1 MDNVR
6 IAVDVGGTFTDIAL
20 EHAEGMTTK
29 KVLTTPDKPE
39 EGVLS
44 GIRSTLTEANISPSE
59 INILIHG
66 TTLATNALIERKGA
80 KVALITTEGLRDSV
94 EMAQEN
100 RFEQY
105 DIKPEVGKL
114 IVFSN
119 SQLLHYVSKVEDS
132 ERFVLSF
139 WYKRLTPPA
148 D

>member
-20 EHAEGMTTK
+20 EHAEGMATK